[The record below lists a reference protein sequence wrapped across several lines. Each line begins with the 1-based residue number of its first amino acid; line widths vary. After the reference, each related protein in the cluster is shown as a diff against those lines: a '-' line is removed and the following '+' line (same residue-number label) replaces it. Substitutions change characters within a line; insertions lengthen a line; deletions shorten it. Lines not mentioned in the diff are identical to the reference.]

1 MEYGEYYF
9 GRPNRVTASVY
20 PGNDGV
26 IDIERQ
32 ADLGGPIHTKGV
44 MIISG
49 LLGRRYGHQKPLS
62 LTANLTFEQSYN
74 GVEGDSASA
83 AELCALLSSI
93 ANVPLRQDRAMTG
106 SINQIGE
113 IQPIGGVNE
122 KIEGFFTACK
132 NKGLTGEQG
141 VIIPQANVRH
151 LMLKAE
157 VIEAVEGGNF
167 HIWPITKLDQALAL
181 FTDMEIGE
189 LQQDGRYPDGS
200 FNAAVAERL
209 TEFHDVLKG
218 KDDNEG
224 EREEQSAE
232 QE

>member
-1 MEYGEYYF
+1 
-9 GRPNRVTASVY
+9 
-20 PGNDGV
+20 
-26 IDIERQ
+26 
-32 ADLGGPIHTKGV
+32 
-44 MIISG
+44 
-49 LLGRRYGHQKPLS
+49 
-62 LTANLTFEQSYN
+62 
-74 GVEGDSASA
+74 
-83 AELCALLSSI
+83 
-93 ANVPLRQDRAMTG
+93 MTG

-151 LMLKAE
+151 LMLKAD
-157 VIEAVEGGNF
+157 VIEAVQEGNF
-167 HIWPITKLDQALAL
+167 HIWPITNLDQALAL

-189 LQQDGRYPDGS
+189 LQEDGSYPEGS

-218 KDDNEG
+218 KDDNEDG
-224 EREEQSAE
+224 GEEQNAE
-232 QE
+232 QA